1 MTRRWTF
8 AILRERSVPRLPGE
22 VIVGATNEAEARERA
37 QKALKQG
44 EQLGKLKEVE

>member
-8 AILRERSVPRLPGE
+8 AIIRERSVPRLPAE
-22 VIVGATNEAEARERA
+22 ITVGATNEAEARERA

-44 EQLGKLKEVE
+44 ERLGDLKEVE